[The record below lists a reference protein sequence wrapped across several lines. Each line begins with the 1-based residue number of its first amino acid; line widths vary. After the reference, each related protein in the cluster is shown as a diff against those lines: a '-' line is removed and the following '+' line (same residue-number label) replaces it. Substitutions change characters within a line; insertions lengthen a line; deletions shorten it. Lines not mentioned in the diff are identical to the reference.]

1 MLPLLTN
8 LLPAFIVR
16 FEELIPLRTLQLW
29 LHFCFTDSHGVFFA
43 FPGMANTLK
52 HTDIAG
58 ANSTL

>member
-16 FEELIPLRTLQLW
+16 FEELIPLRFAAVVG
-29 LHFCFTDSHGVFFA
+29 FCFTDSHGVFFA